1 MVGWAVPQ
9 SPSRLLAAKHYSEL
23 YAGQNH
29 AKIGM
34 DLSISRSL
42 VIKGEKVLDDV
53 MPWPVGQ
60 KESMREQNEL
70 QVLWI

>member
-1 MVGWAVPQ
+1 MGWAVPK
-9 SPSRLLAAKHYSEL
+9 SPSRLLAAKHYSEF

-29 AKIGM
+29 TEIGM

-53 MPWPVGQ
+53 MLWPVGQ
-60 KESMREQNEL
+60 KESMRAE
-70 QVLWI
+70 